1 MPDGLIL
8 VFMLAVFTALS
19 VGLKVPLGV
28 SLALA
33 AVTGAL
39 LGGEGLAL
47 RHLIEGAFGFFDL
60 IVIIASAMIFMK
72 VLREAGILDGL
83 TAVIL
88 RTFYRNR
95 PALLLTLMLL
105 LMFPGMITGSS
116 LAAVLSIGPLVAPVL
131 IKLGLPRVKTAA
143 FIALGAILGMIAPPV
158 NILVMIMGGGVD
170 MPYAGLTLPLL
181 IIVVPLAV
189 IIALGLGLKDLK
201 SVSAEEMKALL
212 PESVSR
218 DEPSARHSPVVC
230 IHGRVRRKLTPGQSP
245 GPRPP
250 SEKNGVRLY
259 LPLLLVLTLMILQ
272 NLNVPL
278 IRDLGLP
285 AIFFIGSLS
294 GLFCGRPFN
303 FIKATQKA
311 VEEAMPILSIL
322 AGVGMFI
329 QVMTLT
335 GARGWAVT
343 TFLSLPPALL
353 YASIGVSLPLFG
365 GVSAFG
371 SASVLGVP
379 FLLALI
385 NKNAL
390 ITSSALSAIV
400 GIGDLMPPA
409 AMAARFSAQVVG
421 ERSFFK
427 VLRYCLVPAI
437 LLLAMGLGV
446 LWLAPLLDKIM

>member
-1 MPDGLIL
+1 
-8 VFMLAVFTALS
+8 
-19 VGLKVPLGV
+19 
-28 SLALA
+28 
-33 AVTGAL
+33 
-39 LGGEGLAL
+39 
-47 RHLIEGAFGFFDL
+47 
-60 IVIIASAMIFMK
+60 
-72 VLREAGILDGL
+72 
-83 TAVIL
+83 
-88 RTFYRNR
+88 
-95 PALLLTLMLL
+95 
-105 LMFPGMITGSS
+105 
-116 LAAVLSIGPLVAPVL
+116 
-131 IKLGLPRVKTAA
+131 
-143 FIALGAILGMIAPPV
+143 
-158 NILVMIMGGGVD
+158 
-170 MPYAGLTLPLL
+170 
-181 IIVVPLAV
+181 
-189 IIALGLGLKDLK
+189 
-201 SVSAEEMKALL
+201 MKALL
-212 PESVSR
+212 PESV
-218 DEPSARHSPVVC
+218 
-230 IHGRVRRKLTPGQSP
+230 
-245 GPRPP
+245 

-365 GVSAFG
+365 GVSAYG

-427 VLRYCLVPAI
+427 VLRYCLVPAL
-437 LLLAMGLGV
+437 LLLAMGIGV
-446 LWLAPLLDKIM
+446 LLLAPLLDKVI